1 MIIGNPNINKNM
13 VFAGFITG
21 IFLLAGLA
29 RPNACAQPDKGDLT
43 YKDAN
48 LILIAINNIG
58 VEHMSL
64 YGYSRKTTPEL
75 DAWSKNALVFD
86 GVYTPASWTLPV
98 MTTFFTSLYPYTHG
112 IANRSFENSLSPK
125 TEIFPYFLRSHGYN
139 TVAFTGGLDNS
150 KFFSH
155 MWGFNFIADNP
166 AYTGFKVTLKQAGEW
181 LSRKPRKKF
190 FLFIQGYDA
199 HAPFTPPKKFR
210 GIFSNP
216 AGKDITINPDLT
228 YRGFEDHGGQYWAN
242 YFIPEDGA
250 DNGLR
255 KKWKITPLVEIT
267 RDDIDYMRDLY
278 DEEVLSVD
286 AQVANFLRSLDKN
299 LLKNTII
306 IVFSEHGEM
315 FAKHGRFGRAGTLRG
330 VLYDDV
336 VHVPLMIKLPG
347 QKGRRITGL
356 VQIVDMMPTLLE
368 LLGIPGPGNLQGKSL
383 IPLIKGQGPVN
394 DYIYAGASYNLTR
407 ITEKRLYM
415 NPSINESIRS
425 ADWKLIHEIIYEEDH
440 TGLPRS
446 EKLGVK
452 SETFELYDLKNDPNE
467 FSNVFDKYPRTA
479 NALREKLEKW
489 AQDCKNSSNYGAVT
503 SKIPDGIIDDAR
515 KNGYW

>member
-1 MIIGNPNINKNM
+1 MIAGLFLI
-13 VFAGFITG
+13 AGF
-21 IFLLAGLA
+21 AQP
-29 RPNACAQPDKGDLT
+29 RACAQPDNGGLS

-48 LILIAINNIG
+48 LILIAINNVG

-64 YGYSRKTTPEL
+64 YGYSRKTTPKL
-75 DAWSKNALVFD
+75 DAWSRNALVFD
-86 GVYTPASWTLPV
+86 DVYTPASWTLPV

-112 IANRSFENSLSPK
+112 IANRSFDNMLSPK
-125 TEIFPYFLRSHGYN
+125 TVILPYFLRSHGYD
-139 TVAFTGGLDNS
+139 TAAFTGGLDDS
-150 KFFSH
+150 KCFSH

-166 AYTGFKVTLKQAGEW
+166 AYTGFNVTFKQANEW
-181 LSRKPRKKF
+181 LKRNSSKKF

-199 HAPFTPPKKFR
+199 HAPFTPPKRFR
-210 GIFSNP
+210 GVFSDP
-216 AGKDITINPDLT
+216 AGKDITINPNLT

-255 KKWKITPLVEIT
+255 KKWKITPLVKIT

-286 AQVANFLRSLDKN
+286 AQAADFLNSLDKD
-299 LLKNTII
+299 LLKNTLI

-336 VHVPLMIKLPG
+336 VHVPLMIKLP
-347 QKGRRITGL
+347 QKNGGRVKGL
-356 VQIVDMMPTLLE
+356 VQIVDMMPTILD
-368 LLGIPGPGNLQGKSL
+368 LLGIPGPPDLQGRSL

-425 ADWKLIHEIIYEEDH
+425 SGWKFIHEIIYEEDR
-440 TGLPRS
+440 TGLPRA

-452 SETFELYDLKNDPNE
+452 SETCELYDLKNDPNE
-467 FSNVFDKYPRTA
+467 LSNVLDKYPQTA

-489 AQDCKNSSNYGAVT
+489 AQDCRNLSNHTAVT
-503 SKIPDGIIDDAR
+503 SKIPDRIIEDAR